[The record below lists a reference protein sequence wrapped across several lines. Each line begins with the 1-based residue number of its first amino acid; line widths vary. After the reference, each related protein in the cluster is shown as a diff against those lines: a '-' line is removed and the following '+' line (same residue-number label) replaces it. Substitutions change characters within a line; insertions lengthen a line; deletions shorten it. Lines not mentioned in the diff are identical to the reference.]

1 MKYNILLICGLF
13 ISFSAI
19 YGQNPQSV
27 EVFSTPDGPET
38 CTDTQ
43 NAGTV
48 SGITTYPTTQS
59 NSITLIDTSFLCAN
73 DSALV
78 IHRGDFSL
86 LGDPDPNTPG
96 EVGYAFY
103 NCTPS
108 IIGDELGGIVADPC
122 LITDPPP
129 AANGIWIS
137 RAMGPGDANLKLFN
151 DGAIN
156 NLFSGGDPTYFILA
170 PITFD
175 VFNGNPAFENN
186 GSCVNVSINQAFEL
200 VYLNPIELISS
211 NTSGLSGSFR
221 VSGGYPEFNGSSSYT
236 NIEIINDDDNSI
248 TGTLTSGSLGPGDL
262 IEFTVPVSGDYT
274 VIVEDEKACPL
285 SFPVT
290 FSDQA
295 VELNVGDATV
305 GLGDS
310 FCLPITVS
318 NFDSV
323 TSVTFV
329 VNFDPNVLEYVDL
342 QNFAFPGD
350 AAPIIGDNQAENGLV
365 RFIWFAND
373 LEEGQ
378 TLSDGS
384 VFIELCFT
392 TAPGASV
399 GDESIV
405 DLIGNGPTDIEI
417 TGKGGFY
424 DVNVN
429 SGLVIIEANG
439 LTPVAASCGSLPGRT
454 DGSITVTGFSGVPP
468 YQVNISG
475 PQNDNGPIL
484 TEGGSITFNDLPPGM
499 YTITITDD
507 NGDMSSTTQEVYD
520 GGVNGLPR
528 PNYNFSFIEN
538 PRCFDSDDG
547 SLGITITPNPDAE
560 PFLIEWSTNE
570 FNVDTLENLTR
581 GTYRVTV
588 TDNFGCEEERNQ
600 TLTQSQI
607 QISANITNPGC
618 SGYSDGEAIITASGG
633 TPNGAGEYQYSWTVG
648 GGGVTTGTDANI
660 TGIPEGWFSVEVRD
674 DNNCLFVDSFFV
686 TADRTVTYDVFA
698 INPPTCF
705 EGQDGSIRV
714 SGQTL
719 GGPANDPYSIQILD
733 DLGTDLAVPFGPSV
747 FRAGNLEA
755 GFYNII
761 ITDQT
766 MPNACVFDT
775 IVELIEPEPITVGVM
790 TSDETCL
797 VGNDGTATLTPE
809 GGTPP
814 YNYLW
819 PGGLPNSSSQSNLP
833 PGDYSIIV
841 SDINGCSETVDLT
854 INEAMPPEFIEIIEV
869 PPTCPESCDGTITIV
884 VEPNPNFEIVRYRV
898 RLGPG
903 QVLDTLTNETMLT
916 IGGFCSG
923 QLYSLVQ
930 IEDEAGCIH
939 SPMPV
944 PLGEFPERDS
954 LELDTIITVNPSC
967 NSFSDGSVE
976 VRLLGGEMPYIYSWN
991 DGQVDTIN
999 GPGIRN
1005 DLADGSYTV
1014 TVNDINDCGT
1024 LELSFELEEPDPL
1037 NVQFDNIMD
1046 ASCFNTCDGSAQATG
1061 SGGPTDPSGYTF
1073 TWNSGFSTSGNPSS
1087 VANDLCPDEAFVI
1100 LSSDICTD
1108 TFSVNI
1114 PAPDA
1119 ITNQVVDSVP
1129 PSCFGDANG
1138 SLEVAASGG
1147 NGGFTYQ
1154 WQGGPQNTRYSNLE
1168 VGTYIVEITDALNCT
1183 LIDTISLNEPD
1194 SLIAFFEPG
1203 NVLNPSCPGETDGML
1218 TVSVDGGFGPN
1229 YIYDWQDGISQS
1241 NEASGLEVGTYEV
1254 TVSDANGCSD
1264 TTSATLFTNPP
1275 ISFVLP
1281 QPDTPV
1287 CNGET
1292 VLFQID
1298 SISGGSGGPYQYQF
1312 PGTGFVDLGQ
1322 AVPVSEGNQALTIID
1337 GNGCSI
1343 DTSID
1348 VPTRQAI
1355 EITLAPDQEIRLGES
1370 LQLFPVISGPFPIVN
1385 YQWSPSEGLSC
1396 FNCPNPEVTP
1406 GGNTTYTLIVT
1417 DANGCTAAAITNIR
1431 TNTQRDIY
1439 IPNVFSPNG
1448 DEINDVFRV
1457 FSGPGVDL
1465 ISSFQVF
1472 DRWGGL
1478 MWEGRNLL
1486 PSGEGSPGWNGRR
1499 NGQSAPVGVYAYK
1512 IDILFID
1519 GRVITYRGDVTIV
1532 R

>member
-108 IIGDELGGIVADPC
+108 IIGDELAGIVADPC

-186 GSCVNVSINQAFEL
+186 GSCVNVSVLEAFEL

-520 GGVNGLPR
+520 EGVNGLPR

-633 TPNGAGEYQYSWTVG
+633 TPNGAREYQYSWTVG